1 MAGALTMPLSGLHVT
16 IGEARNAGPFTL
28 YEGGREGPQLH
39 GKVLL
44 SETLAA
50 PGTSTIVTPPYAY
63 ERGHLVAS
71 VRCSKDAWVAVGA
84 APNASTGP
92 RDFLPANTDLDM
104 IVSAGD
110 RVAWLEA

>member
-1 MAGALTMPLSGLHVT
+1 MALTGLHVT

-28 YEGGREGPQLH
+28 YERSSHEGPQLH

-84 APNASTGP
+84 TPNATTGP
-92 RDFLPANTDLDM
+92 RDLLPANTDLDL
-104 IVSAGD
+104 IVVAGD